1 MKLLHD
7 TWLIFGRSLS
17 IAIRNPVW
25 VLIGLSQPILYL
37 ALFGPLLAPMTA
49 LQGFPAGDW
58 TNVFVPGLLLQI
70 TIFSAFFAGFGL
82 LAELRSGVLERMRV
96 TPIDRMAMFLGR
108 ALRDV
113 VLLFAQSLVLVLLA
127 LPFGLRVGVLPLIAS
142 LLLLGLVGLTMA
154 SLSYAAAL
162 WLKSEDAMAPFLN
175 MIAVPLLLLSGLLL
189 PMSLGP
195 DWLRAV
201 SQISPLT
208 HAVDAI
214 RALFAGE
221 LLSWTVFGGFAVTA
235 LFLAAALWIATGAF
249 SRSQA

>member
-96 TPIDRMAMFLGR
+96 ASAQGREAGLAEGVQIAREMLAAVRGRVQGAQIAAPLGR
-108 ALRDV
+108 VPVALDV
-113 VLLFAQSLVLVLLA
+113 
-127 LPFGLRVGVLPLIAS
+127 
-142 LLLLGLVGLTMA
+142 LGA
-154 SLSYAAAL
+154 
-162 WLKSEDAMAPFLN
+162 
-175 MIAVPLLLLSGLLL
+175 
-189 PMSLGP
+189 
-195 DWLRAV
+195 R
-201 SQISPLT
+201 
-208 HAVDAI
+208 
-214 RALFAGE
+214 
-221 LLSWTVFGGFAVTA
+221 
-235 LFLAAALWIATGAF
+235 
-249 SRSQA
+249 